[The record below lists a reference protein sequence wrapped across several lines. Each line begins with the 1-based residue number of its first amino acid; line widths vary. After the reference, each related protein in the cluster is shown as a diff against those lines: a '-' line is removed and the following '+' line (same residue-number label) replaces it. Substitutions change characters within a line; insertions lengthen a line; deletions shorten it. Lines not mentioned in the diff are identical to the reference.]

1 MRASLRLPVDSSA
14 RIADR
19 AVQRFLK
26 WHLKTLESREDAL
39 AAFATATGH
48 IHGIGN
54 ARLDWLVFMD

>member
-26 WHLKTLESREDAL
+26 WHLKTLENPKGDAK
-39 AAFATATGH
+39 G
-48 IHGIGN
+48 
-54 ARLDWLVFMD
+54 